1 MKPFGICQLQRTH
14 IVVPYIGTWIE
25 TPLTDCQ
32 NCFGTV
38 VPYIG
43 TWIETKGNWKYKWHQ
58 SVVPYIGTW
67 IETDRDERGHETV
80 DGRTLYRYVD

>member
-1 MKPFGICQLQRTH
+1 MVTKKQIL
-14 IVVPYIGTWIE
+14 VVPYIGTWIE

-43 TWIETKGNWKYKWHQ
+43 TWIETPQPQGH
-58 SVVPYIGTW
+58 
-67 IETDRDERGHETV
+67 IECTN
-80 DGRTLYRYVD
+80 GRTLYRYVD

>member
-1 MKPFGICQLQRTH
+1 MTRH
-14 IVVPYIGTWIE
+14 ILAVVPYIGTWIE

-43 TWIETKGNWKYKWHQ
+43 TWIETQRRKFNRREL

-67 IETDRDERGHETV
+67 IET
-80 DGRTLYRYVD
+80 RTQSDFYKVQMSYLI